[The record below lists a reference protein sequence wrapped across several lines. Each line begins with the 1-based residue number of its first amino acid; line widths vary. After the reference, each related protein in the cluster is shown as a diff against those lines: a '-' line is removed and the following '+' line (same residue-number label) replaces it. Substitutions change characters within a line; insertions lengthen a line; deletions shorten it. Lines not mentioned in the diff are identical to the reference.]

1 MPLILSTSTISTNAN
16 YTGITISPLGYVNM
30 PNQPA
35 CLIACQASDIAWPS
49 GGIINYGGAYA
60 SGGSQA
66 STKIFDNTNSFNMT
80 TSRFTAPIAGTYFIS
95 FTANGAPG
103 NSAGT
108 VPRGYPRINGNYIG
122 SGQLH
127 LRGNSALAA
136 SGGDLDQRTMAIIV
150 KLNAGDY
157 FDVYVQ
163 YGSFDTFGANYFTA
177 YMVG

>member
-1 MPLILSTSTISTNAN
+1 MPLILNGNGTISTSAT
-16 YTGITISPLGYVNM
+16 TGTSITTTGYVNM

-49 GGIINYGGAYA
+49 GGIINYGGNAV
-60 SGGSQA
+60 SGSFA

-108 VPRGYPRINGNYIG
+108 VPRGYPRINGSYIG
-122 SGQLH
+122 QQLH
-127 LRGNSALAA
+127 LRGNSTLAA